1 MNARGRIPRLE
12 TSNLIRRFV
21 IESHNKSVLRWIVA
35 LTLLIF
41 LSGSSAYADKDE
53 RAGNFSLKSLSG
65 KQVSLDQYRG
75 KFVLLN
81 FWATWCGPCK
91 IEMPSLEA
99 LYQRFKPWG
108 FEVLAISN
116 DMFGS
121 RVVEPYV
128 KANALSFTVLLD
140 QELTVS
146 HQFGV
151 ISLPTSILIDREGN
165 IIGVKQ
171 GAENWTEPE
180 TLRYFEKLIGKT

>member
-1 MNARGRIPRLE
+1 MASLSKTGTRCIL
-12 TSNLIRRFV
+12 
-21 IESHNKSVLRWIVA
+21 A
-35 LTLLIF
+35 LALLLI
-41 LSGSSAYADKDE
+41 LSGNPARADKDSKP
-53 RAGNFSLKSLSG
+53 ASNFSLQSLSG
-65 KQVSLDQYRG
+65 EEVSLDQYRG
-75 KFVLLN
+75 RYVLLN

-99 LYQRFKPWG
+99 LYQRFKADG

-128 KANALSFTVLLD
+128 KANALTFTVLLD
-140 QELTVS
+140 QDLTVS
-146 HQFGV
+146 HLFGIV
-151 ISLPTSILIDREGN
+151 SLPTSVLIDPEGN

-180 TLRYFEKLIGKT
+180 TLRYFEQLMQTSASKQG

>member
-1 MNARGRIPRLE
+1 MHFA
-12 TSNLIRRFV
+12 
-21 IESHNKSVLRWIVA
+21 IESLRKSGLRYSAA
-35 LTLLIF
+35 LVLLIF
-41 LSGSSAYADKDE
+41 LSGSAAH
-53 RAGNFSLKSLSG
+53 AGKARQAVNFSLQSLSG

-75 KFVLLN
+75 KHVLLN

-91 IEMPSLEA
+91 VEMPSLEA
-99 LYQRFKPWG
+99 LYRRFKPAG

-146 HQFGV
+146 HQYGIV
-151 ISLPTSILIDREGN
+151 SLPTSVLIDPEGN
-165 IIGVKQ
+165 IIGIKQ

-180 TLRYFEKLIGKT
+180 TLRFFEQLIDKT